1 MSKTA
6 VGLFESAGVADQ
18 VVRDLDAAAFP
29 VKKIRIVKEPLDM
42 AVTDV
47 TQIPHTDFEVGLGR
61 DLKSIGA
68 SEADANAYVLAVR
81 RGGTLVF
88 ATGSDAEVDN
98 AARIMNRHGAIGVEE
113 LVGESY
119 RSAARSKARARI
131 CRARPIHS
139 RWASTSTQTGR
150 VRSIGRWRAHVCV
163 VGPRKSRGCRETR
176 SPRQSRGRA
185 GLKRLTISARSS
197 PCGSALP
204 GPCGPS
210 PSDPRC
216 DTGRR
221 SATARGGRRRCT
233 GAAVRWRYSRR
244 TAPGLPP

>member
-113 LVGESY
+113 LVGSVPLSGEEQSES
-119 RSAARSKARARI
+119 
-131 CRARPIHS
+131 PHLS
-139 RWASTSTQTGR
+139 REANTFAVGGTSTQTGR
-150 VRSIGRWRAHVCV
+150 VRSSGD
-163 VGPRKSRGCRETR
+163 G
-176 SPRQSRGRA
+176 
-185 GLKRLTISARSS
+185 
-197 PCGSALP
+197 
-204 GPCGPS
+204 
-210 PSDPRC
+210 
-216 DTGRR
+216 
-221 SATARGGRRRCT
+221 
-233 GAAVRWRYSRR
+233 VRMFVW
-244 TAPGLPP
+244 